1 MSSELSWLDDD
12 FSGYGVVQLDSQE
25 IPQENLTLKAPPEI
39 PAPEKFTL
47 KRAFDVDTQ
56 IVVER
61 LKKAL
66 WPIKGEGFFDK
77 AMPDLY
83 TPFWIVTTLILVIFV
98 VSRMNNQDV
107 SVIVKS
113 SSLIYL
119 VSVIVPASLYFLISQ
134 SGYCEFYTL
143 LSFYGYSFIHFV
155 IAGLMSVFVNWIFRT
170 LVWTLAGGLSL
181 FFLYK
186 NLKELVITNVPNQK
200 FVALGIVI
208 AGHLSVII
216 ATNVFF
222 L

>member
-12 FSGYGVVQLDSQE
+12 FNGYGPVQLDNQE
-25 IPQENLTLKAPPEI
+25 IPQENLILKTPPEI

-47 KRAFDVDTQ
+47 KKAFDVDTQ

-61 LKKAL
+61 LKKAI
-66 WPIKGEGFFDK
+66 WPIKGEEFFDK

-98 VSRMNNQDV
+98 VSMMENQDV
-107 SVIVKS
+107 SVIIKS
-113 SSLIYL
+113 SSLIYM
-119 VSVIVPASLYFLISQ
+119 VSAGVPAALYFLISQ
-134 SGYCEFYTL
+134 SGYCEFYKL

-155 IAGLMSVFVNWIFRT
+155 IAGLMSVYANWIFRV

-186 NLKELVITNVPNQK
+186 NLKDLVIGSVPNQK
-200 FVALGIVI
+200 FIALGIVV
-208 AGHLSVII
+208 AGHISVII
-216 ATNVFF
+216 TTNLFF